1 LAGPWPRP
9 KELTTHQGIVGDGE
23 GSGLESNENDATDD
37 GCKKGVMN
45 SDAIIGLSVL
55 LCFIAFSIVAVN
67 YITPRLQAS
76 SRENAIKALAV
87 PHMFRF
93 VGLAFLMPGVVSPT
107 LSPAFANPAAYG
119 DLAAAILAM
128 IAVLGL
134 SVRAS
139 WAMLAVWIFN
149 IEGTADLLFAYYQGI
164 VGAPQPP
171 GSLGAAFF
179 IPTLIVPPL
188 LVTHALMFRQLLRGK
203 AQLP

>member
-1 LAGPWPRP
+1 
-9 KELTTHQGIVGDGE
+9 
-23 GSGLESNENDATDD
+23 
-37 GCKKGVMN
+37 MN

-55 LCFIAFSIVAVN
+55 LCFIASSIVAAN
-67 YITPRLQAS
+67 YITTRLQAC
-76 SRENAIKALAV
+76 SREDAIKTLAA

-119 DLAAAILAM
+119 DLTAAILAM

-149 IEGTADLLFAYYQGI
+149 IEGTADLLFAYYQGV
-164 VGAPQPP
+164 VGAPQPS

-188 LVTHALMFRQLLRGK
+188 LVTHALIFRQLLRRK
-203 AQLP
+203 APLP

>member
-1 LAGPWPRP
+1 
-9 KELTTHQGIVGDGE
+9 V
-23 GSGLESNENDATDD
+23 
-37 GCKKGVMN
+37 N

-55 LCFIAFSIVAVN
+55 LCFIASSIVAAN
-67 YITPRLQAS
+67 YIMPRLQAC
-76 SRENAIKALAV
+76 SREDAIKALAA

-93 VGLAFLMPGVVSPT
+93 VGLAFLMPGIASPT

-119 DLAAAILAM
+119 DLTAAILAM

-149 IEGTADLLFAYYQGI
+149 IEGTLDLLFAYYQGI
-164 VGAPQPP
+164 IGAPQPP

-188 LVTHALMFRQLLRGK
+188 LVTHALIFRQLLRRK
-203 AQLP
+203 ASLR

>member
-1 LAGPWPRP
+1 M
-9 KELTTHQGIVGDGE
+9 
-23 GSGLESNENDATDD
+23 NDL
-37 GCKKGVMN
+37 
-45 SDAIIGLSVL
+45 AIIGLSAL
-55 LCFIAFSIVAVN
+55 LCFIAFSIVAGN
-67 YITPRLQAS
+67 YITPRLQAW
-76 SRENAIKALAV
+76 SREDAIKALAA

-119 DLAAAILAM
+119 DLAAAVLAM

-149 IEGTADLLFAYYQGI
+149 IEGTADLLFALYQGI
-164 VGAPQPP
+164 VVPQPP

-188 LVTHALMFRQLLRGK
+188 LVTHALIFRQLLRGK
-203 AQLP
+203 APLP

>member
-1 LAGPWPRP
+1 M
-9 KELTTHQGIVGDGE
+9 
-23 GSGLESNENDATDD
+23 NDQ
-37 GCKKGVMN
+37 
-45 SDAIIGLSVL
+45 AIIGLSVL
-55 LCFIAFSIVAVN
+55 LCFIAFGIVTAN
-67 YITPRLQAS
+67 YITPHLRAW
-76 SRENAIKALAV
+76 SREDAIKALAA

-119 DLAAAILAM
+119 DLTAAILAM

-171 GSLGAAFF
+171 GALGAAFF
-179 IPTLIVPPL
+179 IPTLIVPQL
-188 LVTHALMFRQLLRGK
+188 LVTHALIFRQLLRGK
-203 AQLP
+203 APLP

>member
-1 LAGPWPRP
+1 M
-9 KELTTHQGIVGDGE
+9 D
-23 GSGLESNENDATDD
+23 SN
-37 GCKKGVMN
+37 
-45 SDAIIGLSVL
+45 AIIGLSVL
-55 LCFIAFSIVAVN
+55 LCFVAFGIVAGN
-67 YITPRLQAS
+67 YITPHLHGW
-76 SRENAIKALAV
+76 SREDAIKALAA

-128 IAVLGL
+128 IAVVAL

-139 WAMLAVWIFN
+139 WAMLPVWIFN
-149 IEGTADLLFAYYQGI
+149 IEGTGDLLFAYYQG
-164 VGAPQPP
+164 VFGAPQPP

-188 LVTHALMFRQLLRGK
+188 LVAHALIFWQLLRREPPQGV
-203 AQLP
+203 AA

>member
-1 LAGPWPRP
+1 MN
-9 KELTTHQGIVGDGE
+9 ELE
-23 GSGLESNENDATDD
+23 
-37 GCKKGVMN
+37 
-45 SDAIIGLSVL
+45 IIGLSVL
-55 LCFIAFSIVAVN
+55 LCFIASSIVAAN
-67 YITPRLQAS
+67 FITPHLQAW
-76 SRENAIKALAV
+76 SREDAIKALAA

-119 DLAAAILAM
+119 DLTAAILAM

-149 IEGTADLLFAYYQGI
+149 IEGTVDLLFAYYQGI
-164 VGAPQPP
+164 FGAPLPP

-188 LVTHALMFRQLLRGK
+188 LVTHALIFWQLLRDR
-203 AQLP
+203 APLP

>member
-1 LAGPWPRP
+1 
-9 KELTTHQGIVGDGE
+9 
-23 GSGLESNENDATDD
+23 
-37 GCKKGVMN
+37 MN
-45 SDAIIGLSVL
+45 NQAIIGLSIL
-55 LCFIAFSIVAVN
+55 LCFIAFSIVTWN
-67 YITPRLQAS
+67 YITPRLQTW
-76 SRENAIKALAV
+76 SREDAIKALAS

-119 DLAAAILAM
+119 DLAAAVLAI

-164 VGAPQPP
+164 VGVPQPP

-188 LVTHALMFRQLLRGK
+188 LVTHALIFRQLLWGRAPIGV
-203 AQLP
+203 AA

>member
-1 LAGPWPRP
+1 M
-9 KELTTHQGIVGDGE
+9 
-23 GSGLESNENDATDD
+23 NDQ
-37 GCKKGVMN
+37 
-45 SDAIIGLSVL
+45 AIIGLSVL
-55 LCFIAFSIVAVN
+55 LCFIAFGIVTAN
-67 YITPRLQAS
+67 YITPHLQAW
-76 SRENAIKALAV
+76 SREDAIKALAA

-119 DLAAAILAM
+119 DLTAAILAM

-171 GSLGAAFF
+171 WRSWRGLLHSDADRAAAIGDACADLPAITSGQGA
-179 IPTLIVPPL
+179 PTL
-188 LVTHALMFRQLLRGK
+188 RK
-203 AQLP
+203 AICSTSSAWSSRRP